1 LEEPDRRLPG
11 LDVVLHPQVDSHK
24 KPPISRVQEMGGSSI
39 WDGAFL
45 TTLYVGVVKKAPSQ
59 ISCPKRT
66 SPAPTMATSQVEHK
80 SASAVQNVRVGM
92 KKARHRPFGH
102 ALPFE

>member
-1 LEEPDRRLPG
+1 
-11 LDVVLHPQVDSHK
+11 
-24 KPPISRVQEMGGSSI
+24 
-39 WDGAFL
+39 FL

-80 SASAVQNVRVGM
+80 SASAVQNVQVGM